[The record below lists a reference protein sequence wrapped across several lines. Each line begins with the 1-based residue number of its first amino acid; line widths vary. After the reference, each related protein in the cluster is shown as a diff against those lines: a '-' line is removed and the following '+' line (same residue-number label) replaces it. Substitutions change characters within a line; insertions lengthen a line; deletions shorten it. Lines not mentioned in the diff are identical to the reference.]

1 MIAIITGM
9 TGTVAP
15 AIARYL
21 MKRNNTII
29 RWDRKT
35 VPVDDYALMEKFISL
50 QKATHFF
57 HVATGSPLWAE
68 QVAEICRRLGI
79 RFIFT
84 SSASV
89 FSESS
94 PGPFTTDHQPDATD
108 DYGRYK
114 TECENRIRSVNQE
127 AIIARLGWQIGDS
140 AGSNNMVDFLFKT
153 MADKGQIEA
162 SSRWYPACSLLQ
174 DSAEALHTLALGY
187 PPVTYHI
194 DGNPGF
200 SFFEI
205 AKALNE
211 KYGKSWNVVERFLP
225 ERNNRMLESRIKVGS
240 IAENLSLSS

>member
-1 MIAIITGM
+1 MS
-9 TGTVAP
+9 GTVAP
-15 AIARYL
+15 AISRYL
-21 MKRNNTII
+21 SERNNTII
-29 RWDRKT
+29 RWDRDA
-35 VPVDDYALMEKFISL
+35 VPVDDYALMENFISS
-50 QKATHFF
+50 QMASHFF

-68 QVAEICRRLGI
+68 QVAEICLRLGI

-84 SSASV
+84 SSVSV
-89 FSESS
+89 FSENS

-114 TECENRIRSVNQE
+114 IECENRILSVNPE

-140 AGSNNMVDFLFKT
+140 PGSNNMVDFLFKT
-153 MADKGQIEA
+153 AAEKGQIEA

-187 PPVTYHI
+187 PRGTYHI

-205 AKALNE
+205 VKALNE
-211 KYGKSWNVVERFLP
+211 KHGKSWKVVESFLP
-225 ERNNRMLESRIKVGS
+225 ERNNRLLDSRIKVRS
-240 IAENLSLSS
+240 ISENLSLES